1 MTESILEQAKLDHR
15 RGDLKHA
22 LELCER
28 GLASCAVEAS
38 PKLRYELFIL
48 KSHCLSA
55 LGQWQEALA
64 ALKSAKQGM
73 GIDEEAQARLA
84 MDEGYLMGSL
94 ARYAECWSLLNQAER
109 TARQLNLPALLAE
122 ILWRRGI
129 MSIFVGDHN
138 AADKCLCSAL
148 EIASTEN
155 NRQLQGLILAGLA
168 KNTMYRGEFS
178 GAIPR
183 FEEALA
189 TFESLKDTFYC
200 AILWCELGNCYLYT
214 EEAKK
219 ALEFFHKAEPVFL
232 ESGAVPNYQVCLANI
247 GNVYLHRREFL
258 TAISYYQRA
267 LELARELG
275 DQLSI
280 GKWLHNLAQAYTSLG
295 NPALAKEFENEA
307 KRVKESLAVERERA
321 ANIAGSSG

>member
-1 MTESILEQAKLDHR
+1 MTESILEQAKLAHQ
-15 RGDLKHA
+15 RGDFKHA

-28 GLASCAVEAS
+28 GLASYTVGAS
-38 PKLRYELFIL
+38 PKLRYELFVL

-55 LGQWQEALA
+55 LGQWQEALVV
-64 ALKSAKQGM
+64 LTSAKEGM
-73 GIDEEAQARLA
+73 QLDEEAQTRLA

-94 ARYAECWSLLNQAER
+94 ARYAECWTLLNQAER
-109 TARQLNLPALLAE
+109 TARALNLPSLLAE

-138 AADKCLCSAL
+138 AADKCLSSAL

-168 KNTMYRGEFS
+168 KNTMYRGKFLA
-178 GAIPR
+178 AIPR
-183 FEEALA
+183 FDEALA

-200 AILWCELGNCYLYT
+200 AILWCELANCYLHT
-214 EEAKK
+214 EESEK
-219 ALEFFHKAEPVFL
+219 ALEFFHKAERVFL
-232 ESGAVPNYQVCLANI
+232 ESGAKPNYQVCLANI

-267 LELARELG
+267 LELARQLG

-280 GKWLHNLAQAYTSLG
+280 GKWLHNLAQAYSNLG
-295 NPALAKEFENEA
+295 NPELAKGFENEA
-307 KRVKESLAVERERA
+307 KLVNESLAMKRQRA
-321 ANIAGSSG
+321 ADIAASSQ

>member
-1 MTESILEQAKLDHR
+1 MTESILEQAKLAHR
-15 RGDLKHA
+15 RGDLRHA
-22 LELCER
+22 LELSER

-38 PKLRYELFIL
+38 PKLRYELFVL

-55 LGQWQEALA
+55 LGRWQEALE
-64 ALKSAKQGM
+64 ALQSATE
-73 GIDEEAQARLA
+73 GIEIDDEAQARLA
-84 MDEGYLMGSL
+84 MDEAYLMGSL

-109 TARQLNLPALLAE
+109 TARELNLPTLLAE

-138 AADKCLCSAL
+138 SADKCLCSAL
-148 EIASTEN
+148 EIASTED

-168 KNTMYRGEFS
+168 KNMMYRGEFS
-178 GAIPR
+178 AAIPR

-200 AILWCELGNCYLYT
+200 AIIWCELANCYLHT
-214 EEAKK
+214 DEAER
-219 ALEFFHKAEPVFL
+219 ALESFHKAEPIFL

-247 GNVYLHRREFL
+247 GNVYLYRREFL
-258 TAISYYQRA
+258 TAITYYQRA

-307 KRVKESLAVERERA
+307 KLVNEYLAAERQRA
-321 ANIAGSSG
+321 ADIAASSQ

>member
-1 MTESILEQAKLDHR
+1 MTESILERAKLAHK
-15 RGDLKHA
+15 RGDFKHA

-28 GLASCAVEAS
+28 GLASCTVEAS
-38 PKLRYELFIL
+38 PKLRYELFVL

-55 LGQWQEALA
+55 LGQWQEALG
-64 ALKSAKQGM
+64 ALKSAEGM
-73 GIDEEAQARLA
+73 ELDEEAQARLA

-109 TARQLNLPALLAE
+109 TARKLNLPILLSE

-129 MSIFVGDHN
+129 MSVFVGDHN
-138 AADKCLCSAL
+138 AADQCLCSAL

-155 NRQLQGLILAGLA
+155 NTQLQALIRAGLA
-168 KNTMYRGEFS
+168 KNTMYRGEFL

-189 TFESLKDTFYC
+189 AFESLQDTFYC
-200 AILWCELGNCYLYT
+200 AILWCELANCYLHR
-214 EEAKK
+214 EESEK
-219 ALEFFHKAEPVFL
+219 ALEFFRKAEQVFL

-247 GNVYLHRREFL
+247 GNVYHHRREFL

-267 LELARELG
+267 LELARQLG
-275 DQLSI
+275 DHLSI

-295 NPALAKEFENEA
+295 NPSLAQEFEDEA
-307 KRVKESLAVERERA
+307 KRVKESLAAERERA
-321 ANIAGSSG
+321 ANIAESSK